1 MDRLELLERLAAST
15 GGLTPT
21 RGVSSAELV
30 ELRQLLAADLHASA
44 AIAAPARSSMSAA
57 IAHDRVA
64 LDTIAVDTRAELE
77 RAVDASAPII
87 NPDDVAPV
95 ATRVARRTLPF
106 FSSAESDSLAE
117 WAAGRKVERTLGPF
131 IDRDGRLVWFD
142 IFAIV
147 RQVSLVRA
155 PSTTPLLTLPL
166 RGFSL
171 GAATSYELPAGSV
184 WILSRALS
192 AGAPAGA
199 YSGVRIKKG
208 RLRLSSAPTIAGLT
222 LTIPNGARVTL
233 ELELDP
239 PASTAPGA
247 TPGQDAHASRVKVPE
262 TATFVFTAGGGVLR
276 AAGDASLKVFG
287 AGFALRHKAAA
298 ATYEASLNRVLLPF
312 DSAPAELAIAS
323 SASTLFKVE
332 GSAKVTLSAWALP
345 VAVVEASQLGHASGA
360 GALVL
365 GTDAGLDA
373 TWRGLAT
380 NPGSPVALGP
390 AFVLAETDRV
400 VIVAADAKGV
410 AATQSLRLWEIPNPG
425 HAEIR
430 LSFERVRLR
439 FESLAGQLDAV
450 LVTCALEAAV
460 DRPVPVNGR
469 RFTLRGANA
478 IAVLWDDGSASHA
491 LVQALISPPFGADVT
506 ALALRNA
513 LLTVSTPVLLIF
525 YGRFSGADQIESGAF
540 VLFFRL
546 LHFLFT
552 LPDPYVTNQQMP
564 GRFAGRTPATV
575 NAPAAALV
583 TSTVAWANPSAPQL
597 DFALLLQG
605 GLQPQAMLAIPPEQG
620 ATGRAHDVA
629 FHSVAANVSG
639 ANLDTAHFPNPAQ
652 ALDED
657 RQARQQ
663 LRAIFERAA
672 GRTRES
678 IALLDVSTNVDQ
690 FGVAWGLQLRDA
702 QGVPG
707 VPLQIKDLDV
717 VSPGQN
723 TRLFLLPQFQW
734 EPVRNV
740 PNPEILF
747 FFPDRL
753 VSGDD
758 GSATLF
764 GSNTVRLVPIRPDRI
779 LENLV
784 DEFNDPK
791 RRQPV
796 GARFTLPFG
805 IEAAARLTAKPE
817 GDADRWQT
825 FDLIRPKSAT
835 AQFVGGYQLAVTAH
849 SLVTGPTEMSPS
861 LPGAAWQ
868 TRNGVD
874 PVTGAPNGFSVLRGD
889 IVNEG
894 VEKFFNKEMGPN
906 GLTPRV
912 PVVRVDFA
920 GYGASAFSKWF
931 NPNAVAAV
939 SQVRFDVFV
948 GRTAYEVVQVASIL
962 YPWAVPVVRTITFER
977 RKDALVF
984 RADSG
989 WVATGPGI
997 YRYPDKDKNFPA
1009 PPEPPTWT
1017 AIETHPGVVRGA
1029 FNVRRIRET
1038 GRVVDKAIDS
1048 ETIELLEVRFDADME
1063 IEGVLTGQIEGTD
1076 LVPSIDQVGYVQRI
1090 AEGLSAGAAAPRGH
1104 HG

>member
-1 MDRLELLERLAAST
+1 MRPHQSSIPTTSRLLHRALHAA
-15 GGLTPT
+15 
-21 RGVSSAELV
+21 RCRSSA
-30 ELRQLLAADLHASA
+30 
-44 AIAAPARSSMSAA
+44 APS
-57 IAHDRVA
+57 
-64 LDTIAVDTRAELE
+64 
-77 RAVDASAPII
+77 P
-87 NPDDVAPV
+87 N
-95 ATRVARRTLPF
+95 
-106 FSSAESDSLAE
+106 SLAE

-131 IDRDGRLVWFD
+131 VDRDGRLVWFD

-155 PSTTPLLTLPL
+155 PSSAPLLTLPL

-208 RLRLSSAPTIAGLT
+208 RLQLSSAPTIAGLT

-233 ELELDP
+233 DLELDP
-239 PASTAPGA
+239 PASAAPAA

-287 AGFALRHKAAA
+287 AAFALRLKAAA

-312 DSAPAELAIAS
+312 ESAPAELAIAS
-323 SASTLFKVE
+323 SASTLFNVE

-365 GTDAGLDA
+365 GTKAGLDA

-439 FESLAGQLDAV
+439 FESLAGKIDAV

-460 DRPVPVNGR
+460 DRPVPVSGR
-469 RFTLRGANA
+469 RFTLRGTNA
-478 IAVLWDDGSASHA
+478 IAVLWDDGNASHA

-513 LLTVSTPVLLIF
+513 LLTVSTPALLTF

-597 DFALLLQG
+597 DFALLLPG
-605 GLQPQAMLAIPPEQG
+605 GQPQAMLANPPEQG
-620 ATGRAHDVA
+620 APARAHDVA
-629 FHSVAANVSG
+629 FHSVAVNVSG
-639 ANLDTAHFPNPAQ
+639 ANLDTARFPNPAH

-672 GRTRES
+672 GQTRES

-690 FGVAWGLQLRDA
+690 FGVAWGLRLRDA

-740 PNPEILF
+740 PNPDILF

-805 IEAAARLTAKPE
+805 IEAAAQFDREARRRRGPMADLRSDPSEERHCAVRRRLSACGDGAFTGDRTDGDESVTTGRGVANAQRRGPGDRSAQRLQRAARRHRQRRCREVLQRRDETRQPE
-817 GDADRWQT
+817 RA
-825 FDLIRPKSAT
+825 SACGARGLRRLWREHVQQV
-835 AQFVGGYQLAVTAH
+835 AQSECSRIGQSGSLRRVRRAH
-849 SLVTGPTEMSPS
+849 SL
-861 LPGAAWQ
+861 
-868 TRNGVD
+868 
-874 PVTGAPNGFSVLRGD
+874 RG
-889 IVNEG
+889 
-894 VEKFFNKEMGPN
+894 
-906 GLTPRV
+906 R
-912 PVVRVDFA
+912 A
-920 GYGASAFSKWF
+920 GRKR
-931 NPNAVAAV
+931 AV
-939 SQVRFDVFV
+939 SVCGAIGPDDH
-948 GRTAYEVVQVASIL
+948 
-962 YPWAVPVVRTITFER
+962 VRTPQ
-977 RKDALVF
+977 K
-984 RADSG
+984 RA
-989 WVATGPGI
+989 
-997 YRYPDKDKNFPA
+997 
-1009 PPEPPTWT
+1009 
-1017 AIETHPGVVRGA
+1017 GVSR
-1029 FNVRRIRET
+1029 
-1038 GRVVDKAIDS
+1038 
-1048 ETIELLEVRFDADME
+1048 
-1063 IEGVLTGQIEGTD
+1063 
-1076 LVPSIDQVGYVQRI
+1076 
-1090 AEGLSAGAAAPRGH
+1090 
-1104 HG
+1104 

>member
-1 MDRLELLERLAAST
+1 
-15 GGLTPT
+15 
-21 RGVSSAELV
+21 
-30 ELRQLLAADLHASA
+30 
-44 AIAAPARSSMSAA
+44 MSAA

-208 RLRLSSAPTIAGLT
+208 RLHLSSAPTIAGLT

-239 PASTAPGA
+239 PASAAPAA

-262 TATFVFTAGGGVLR
+262 TATFVFTAAGGVLT

-287 AGFALRHKAAA
+287 AAFALRRKSAA

-332 GSAKVTLSAWALP
+332 GSAKVILSAWALP
-345 VAVVEASQLGHASGA
+345 VAVVESSQLGGASGA

-365 GTDAGLDA
+365 GTAAGLDA

-460 DRPVPVNGR
+460 DRPVPVSGR
-469 RFTLRGANA
+469 RFTLRGTNA
-478 IAVLWDDGSASHA
+478 IAVLWDDGSSSHA

-513 LLTVSTPVLLIF
+513 LLTVSTPELLIF
-525 YGRFSGADQIESGAF
+525 YGRFSDANQIGSGAF

-552 LPDPYVTNQQMP
+552 LPDPYVTNQRMP

-575 NAPAAALV
+575 NAPAEARV

-605 GLQPQAMLAIPPEQG
+605 GQPQAMLANPSEQG
-620 ATGRAHDVA
+620 ATARPHDVA
-629 FHSVAANVSG
+629 FYSVAANVSG
-639 ANLDTAHFPNPAQ
+639 AIPDNARPPNPPQ
-652 ALDED
+652 ALEED

-663 LRAIFERAA
+663 LRTIFERAA
-672 GRTRES
+672 GQTRES

-690 FGVAWGLQLRDA
+690 FGVAWGLQPRRA
-702 QGVPG
+702 EGVPG

-805 IEAAARLTAKPE
+805 IEAAALLAAKPE

-889 IVNEG
+889 FFNEG
-894 VEKFFNKEMGPN
+894 VEKFFNDEMKPGSPN
-906 GLTPRV
+906 ARV

-920 GYGASAFSKWF
+920 GYGASAFSKWL
-931 NPNAVAAV
+931 NPNALASV

-962 YPWAVPVVRTITFER
+962 YPWAAPLVRTITFER
-977 RKDALVF
+977 RKNALVF

-997 YRYPDKDKNFPA
+997 YRYPDNDPEILPGP
-1009 PPEPPTWT
+1009 PPEWAP
-1017 AIETHPGVVRGA
+1017 IETHPGVVGGA

-1038 GRVVDKAIDS
+1038 GRVVERLIGTEK
-1048 ETIELLEVRFDADME
+1048 IELLEVRFDADIK
-1063 IEGVLTGQIEGTD
+1063 IEGVVTGQIQGTD
-1076 LVPSIDQVGYVQRI
+1076 LVPEHRSGRLRATL
-1090 AEGLSAGAAAPRGH
+1090 AEGPSAGPDSTSPESWLTKGRWAVR
-1104 HG
+1104 